1 MQSSPEPHAES
12 HTGHGRTVAKVI
24 LLGEHSVVYGH
35 PAVAVPLH
43 SLHMNATV
51 EPVEGPARLTCLDYD
66 GPVDGAP
73 ERLAS
78 VVKALDVACAFA
90 GRPTTGLHVSTQAD
104 FPPERGLG
112 SSAAAAGAVVRAVLD
127 AADVAASPLELF
139 ELTQEA
145 ERIAHGR
152 PSGLDALTTAAPGPV
167 YFRDGVGS
175 TFEMDLAAWIVI
187 ADSGVTGRTRET
199 VGDLRRRYDADPQG
213 VGPLLDELGEI
224 ADGAVADLRAGD
236 VDALG
241 ARMDAAQH
249 LLADLGVSDDRLDAL
264 TAAARAA
271 GAVGAKLTGG
281 GRGGCVIALAR
292 TAGDAAAIAG
302 ALTEAGASDTW
313 IHAPHLQEEA

>member
-78 VVKALDVACAFA
+78 VVKALEVACVFA

-127 AADVAASPLELF
+127 AADVAASPRELF

-241 ARMDAAQH
+241 DRMDA
-249 LLADLGVSDDRLDAL
+249 
-264 TAAARAA
+264 
-271 GAVGAKLTGG
+271 
-281 GRGGCVIALAR
+281 
-292 TAGDAAAIAG
+292 
-302 ALTEAGASDTW
+302 
-313 IHAPHLQEEA
+313 